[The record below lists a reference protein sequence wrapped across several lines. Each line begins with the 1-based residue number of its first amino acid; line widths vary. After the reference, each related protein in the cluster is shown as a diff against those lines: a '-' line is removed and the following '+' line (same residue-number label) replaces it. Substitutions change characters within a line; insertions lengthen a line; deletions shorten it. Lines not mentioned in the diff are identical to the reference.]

1 MKSDWLAAA
10 RMVDVMAAEVPVS
23 GARLVGVDVTDEATA
38 AAIARALGEELRRVR
53 EARGWS
59 RAQFVKALPSQIG
72 DRTLLSYE
80 HGSRQ
85 MTVLRLLELS
95 EGLGVPASAIVAQA
109 MQRARLYLQ
118 NLVLRVDLRQLLQDN
133 NMHYRP
139 LSSWARNRLGK
150 APGGVIEVTP
160 SGLRELAAVLGRTP
174 EELSTYF
181 AKFTPDDATEGE
193 VEPVPA

>member
-1 MKSDWLAAA
+1 MATG
-10 RMVDVMAAEVPVS
+10 MPVD
-23 GARLVGVDVTDEATA
+23 GVDVTDEATA

-59 RAQFVKALPSQIG
+59 RAQFVKGLPSQIG

-85 MTVLRLLELS
+85 MTVLRLLELT
-95 EGLGVPASAIVAQA
+95 EGLGVPASAVVAQA

-139 LSSWARNRLGK
+139 LSTWARNRLNK

-160 SGLRELAAVLGRTP
+160 SGVRELAAVLGRTP
-174 EELSTYF
+174 EEVSAYF
-181 AKFTPDDATEGE
+181 AKFVPDDATEGE
-193 VEPVPA
+193 VEAVPA

>member
-1 MKSDWLAAA
+1 MST
-10 RMVDVMAAEVPVS
+10 DVPMS
-23 GARLVGVDVTDEATA
+23 GPRLDGVDVTDEATA

-59 RAQFVKALPSQIG
+59 RAQFVKGLPSQIG

-95 EGLGVPASAIVAQA
+95 QGLGVPASAIVAQA

-118 NLVLRVDLRQLLQDN
+118 NLMMRVDLRQLLQDN

-139 LSSWARNRLGK
+139 LSSWARNRLNK

-174 EELSTYF
+174 EELSAYF
-181 AKFTPDDATEGE
+181 AMFVPDDATEGE
-193 VEPVPA
+193 VEALPA